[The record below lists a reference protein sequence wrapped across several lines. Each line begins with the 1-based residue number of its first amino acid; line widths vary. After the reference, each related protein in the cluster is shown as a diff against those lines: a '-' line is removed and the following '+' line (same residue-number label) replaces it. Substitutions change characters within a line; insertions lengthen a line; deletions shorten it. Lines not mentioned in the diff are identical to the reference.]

1 MTAAQSLASDR
12 RTQKFVTARYRLCA
26 GLLVIFSLVCP
37 PTKAQALA
45 GGTSTSTSCPV
56 QFLHFDPNGVSVK
69 VRNVSDKMIVGLV
82 FNAALADAT
91 EHWRWLHW
99 NLDDARPVEDF
110 GWNKQI
116 KVGDIKNLSW
126 DRRGLNFEH
135 GGGGAFVVTSVL
147 FADGS
152 RWEETGDS
160 ASCKYVWYNDH
171 KKFFAKPV
179 YLPFR

>member
-1 MTAAQSLASDR
+1 MHDAQSLAIDR
-12 RTQKFVTARYRLCA
+12 HTQKIVKVRYGLLA
-26 GLLVIFSLVCP
+26 GLFAIFSLVCP

-56 QFLHFDPNGVSVK
+56 QFLHFDANGVSVK

-99 NLDDARPVEDF
+99 NLDDARPIEDF